1 MPGIRSI
8 GDGYLSVRMNIPSPP
23 PTQIPQPPPAV
34 IPPGTHYQYWQEI
47 AVNEMTIDH
56 DLGFRPAGVQL
67 ISADG
72 LTRFEG
78 YGASYVGESRIV
90 IYTDIKFRGWVLL
103 S

>member
-1 MPGIRSI
+1 MSGTHSI
-8 GDGYLSVRMNIPSPP
+8 GPGYLSVRMNIPSDPPTEVPAPP
-23 PTQIPQPPPAV
+23 PHV

-56 DLGFRPAGVQL
+56 DLNFRPAGITL

-72 LTRFEG
+72 LTRFQG
-78 YGASYVGESRIV
+78 FGASYVGESRVV